1 MKKVAMAVVDD
12 SGMILQR
19 DFVKG
24 KLAINFDGEI
34 LFAENSPD
42 YNHPHCAYHLRRYYY
57 YDSFICW

>member
-1 MKKVAMAVVDD
+1 MKKVAMAVAHD

-24 KLAINFDGEI
+24 KLAINNFDGEI

-42 YNHPHCAYHLRRYYY
+42 DDNHYCYYCWRRGL
-57 YDSFICW
+57 